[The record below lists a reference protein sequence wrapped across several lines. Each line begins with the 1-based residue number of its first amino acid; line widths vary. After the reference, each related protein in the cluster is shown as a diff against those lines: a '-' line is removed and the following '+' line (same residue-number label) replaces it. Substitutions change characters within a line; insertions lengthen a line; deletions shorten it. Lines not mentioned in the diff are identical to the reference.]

1 MLPEGRPPIDSS
13 NAPIPL
19 LIFAIFSLRLLV
31 SLLVLPVGVLAL
43 VPLLVSCFVGGC
55 LFHLNPLFHYLS
67 LLGYWDVTSRDFGAR
82 VTAGFGAFS
91 RYCCGGACRG
101 LHSERRLGL

>member
-1 MLPEGRPPIDSS
+1 MLPDGRPPIDSS

-31 SLLVLPVGVLAL
+31 SLPMLPVRVL
-43 VPLLVSCFVGGC
+43 VRVHLLVSCFVGC
-55 LFHLNPLFHYLS
+55 LLFHLNPLFHYLCP
-67 LLGYWDVTSRDFGAR
+67 LGYWDVTCHVFFGAR

-91 RYCCGGACRG
+91 RCCCGGA
-101 LHSERRLGL
+101 